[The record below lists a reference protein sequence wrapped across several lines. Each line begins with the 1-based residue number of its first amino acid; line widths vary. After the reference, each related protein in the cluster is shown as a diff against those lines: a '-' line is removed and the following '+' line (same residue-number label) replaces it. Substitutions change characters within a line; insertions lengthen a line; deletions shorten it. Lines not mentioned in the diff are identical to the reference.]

1 MKIIVIAGK
10 AKGVGKTTLAS
21 YIIRNLKCR
30 VGAVKTSIHD
40 DPGDNI
46 VTDDPDII
54 NAEGTDTSIFVSSGA
69 DRVIYLASDDE
80 HLHDSLDKA
89 KGLIGN
95 EDYLVIEGNRVLDY
109 LKAALTIYIARKG
122 VETKASAVRAKAR
135 ADIIIDADDLFS
147 ILSKESTAKEIP
159 FVVNINHIPCY
170 KAHLIAHALGMT
182 IFRIGKIIDEQGI
195 KVTHCQLGLF

>member
-40 DPGDNI
+40 DQGDNI

-54 NAEGTDTSIFVSSGA
+54 KAEGTDTSVFVRSGA
-69 DRVIYLASDDE
+69 DRVIYLISDGE
-80 HLHDSLDKA
+80 HLRDNLDKA

-109 LKAALTIYIARKG
+109 LKAALTIYITRKG
-122 VETKASAVRAKAR
+122 VEAKPSAVKAKAR
-135 ADIIIDADDLFS
+135 ADIIIDADDLFP
-147 ILSKESTAKEIP
+147 ILSEKSIPNEIP
-159 FVVNINHIPCY
+159 FVINIDHIPCY
-170 KAHLIAHALGMT
+170 KAHLIAYALGMT
-182 IFRIGKIIDEQGI
+182 ISRIGKIIEEQGI